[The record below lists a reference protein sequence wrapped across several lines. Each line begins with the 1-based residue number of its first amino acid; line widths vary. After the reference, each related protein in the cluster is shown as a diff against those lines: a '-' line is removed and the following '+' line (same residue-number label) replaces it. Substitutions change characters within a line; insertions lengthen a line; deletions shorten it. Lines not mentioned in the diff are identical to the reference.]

1 MEASI
6 EKDSNLN
13 QDTMAGEENYS
24 KYFDWIMY
32 STEFT
37 VDVIIRTSLALTQHI
52 NYNYFTDEIDSLLR
66 VRSTQDHETCGAK
79 ARASNSALRASFFRY
94 HQCV

>member
-24 KYFDWIMY
+24 KYFEWIMC

-52 NYNYFTDEIDSLLR
+52 NYNYFTFLPIIDIFCQILF
-66 VRSTQDHETCGAK
+66 T
-79 ARASNSALRASFFRY
+79 
-94 HQCV
+94 

>member
-13 QDTMAGEENYS
+13 QDTMAGKENYS
-24 KYFDWIMY
+24 KYFEWIMY

-37 VDVIIRTSLALTQHI
+37 VSFVHH
-52 NYNYFTDEIDSLLR
+52 SLLLNTPIIIILHSHLLSIYF
-66 VRSTQDHETCGAK
+66 VKFYLLSTILDVL
-79 ARASNSALRASFFRY
+79 SIL
-94 HQCV
+94 

>member
-13 QDTMAGEENYS
+13 QDTMAGKENYS
-24 KYFDWIMY
+24 KYFEWIMY

-37 VDVIIRTSLALTQHI
+37 VSFVHH
-52 NYNYFTDEIDSLLR
+52 SLLLNTPIIIILH
-66 VRSTQDHETCGAK
+66 SYLWYIL
-79 ARASNSALRASFFRY
+79 SNFIYLAQYWMCSVLY
-94 HQCV
+94 NKI

>member
-13 QDTMAGEENYS
+13 QDTMAGKENYS
-24 KYFDWIMY
+24 KYFEWIMY

-37 VDVIIRTSLALTQHI
+37 VDVRIIRTSLALTQHT
-52 NYNYFTDEIDSLLR
+52 NYNYFTFLPMIYFVKFYLL
-66 VRSTQDHETCGAK
+66 STILDVF
-79 ARASNSALRASFFRY
+79 SI
-94 HQCV
+94 V

>member
-24 KYFDWIMY
+24 KYFEWIMY

-37 VDVIIRTSLALTQHI
+37 VDVIIRTSLALTQHT
-52 NYNYFTDEIDSLLR
+52 NYNYFTFLPIIDIFCQILF
-66 VRSTQDHETCGAK
+66 T
-79 ARASNSALRASFFRY
+79 
-94 HQCV
+94 